1 MFKFFFKLHLYL
13 SKWLTINS
21 SSLTQ
26 KSIKRN
32 FFIKLLLFNFFLNKL
47 ITTSKNEKL
56 RKFYSRF
63 INVNKAYYRSSKRI
77 VPDINF
83 YFDYFNYI
91 KGANYRWLGSGRI
104 SRSSTK
110 RVNKIIVPAWS
121 NSFLK
126 GFLFNK
132 SYKKIAR
139 RSVLG
144 GFEED

>member
-91 KGANYRWLGSGRI
+91 KGANYR
-104 SRSSTK
+104 
-110 RVNKIIVPAWS
+110 
-121 NSFLK
+121 
-126 GFLFNK
+126 
-132 SYKKIAR
+132 
-139 RSVLG
+139 
-144 GFEED
+144 